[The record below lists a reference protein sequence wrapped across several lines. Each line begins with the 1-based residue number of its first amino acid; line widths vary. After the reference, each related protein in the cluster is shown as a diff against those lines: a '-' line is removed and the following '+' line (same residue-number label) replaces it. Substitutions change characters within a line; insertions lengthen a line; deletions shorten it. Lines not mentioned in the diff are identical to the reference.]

1 MPTLAELRQR
11 YGRVFSEYPRKLAVA
26 RAPGRVNLIG
36 EHTDYNDGFV
46 LPAAV
51 GQSAWAVAQRRTDS
65 KIIIYS
71 ATIDEKIEFDLVALK
86 FDPNHGWANYPKGV
100 LHTLQNRG
108 WKLEGLQLYLE
119 SDVPLGGGMSS
130 SAALEL
136 ATAYAV
142 MALFP
147 YTLDRL
153 SLVKACQRAENMF
166 VGVQCGIM
174 DQYASGFGKRGH
186 ALFLDCRSV
195 KHEWVPLPLEKHRL
209 VVIDSRV
216 KRKLASG
223 EYNKRRAECQD
234 AVKALKPKFPR
245 IAALRDLEEKDL
257 AVALPLLP
265 DVPRKR
271 AEHVVRE
278 NARVKTAVAALR
290 AGDHA
295 AMGKLLNASHDSLRD
310 LYQVSC
316 PELDL
321 LVATAQKVP
330 GVAGARMMGGG
341 FGGCA
346 IALAE
351 TGAIEALTRD
361 VTRAYQHRFGT
372 TPPVT
377 VVEAGDG
384 AAELTAA
391 A

>member
-1 MPTLAELRQR
+1 VPTLPELRQR
-11 YGRVFSEYPRKLAVA
+11 YARVFSQYPRKLAVA

-36 EHTDYNDGFV
+36 EHVDYNDGWV

-51 GQSAWAVAQRRTDS
+51 TRSAWCVAQRRTDA
-65 KIIIYS
+65 KIMIYS
-71 ATIDEKIEFDLVALK
+71 ATVDEKIEFDLIALK
-86 FDPNHGWANYPKGV
+86 FDANHGWANYPKGV
-100 LHTLQNRG
+100 LHVLQNRG

-119 SDVPLGGGMSS
+119 SDVPMGGGMSS
-130 SAALEL
+130 SAAIEL

-153 SLVKACQRAENMF
+153 SLVKACQRAENTF

-174 DQYASGFGKRGH
+174 DQYASGFGRRGH
-186 ALFLDCRSV
+186 AVHLDCRAV
-195 KHEWVPLPLEKHRL
+195 KHEWIPLPLESHRL

-216 KRKLASG
+216 KRKLAAG
-223 EYNKRRAECQD
+223 EYNKRRQECQE

-245 IAALRDLEEKDL
+245 LAALRDLEERDL
-257 AVALPLLP
+257 AAALPALP
-265 DVPRKR
+265 EVPRKR

-278 NARVKTAVAALR
+278 NARVKAAVDALR
-290 AGDHA
+290 AGDLPA
-295 AMGKLLNASHDSLRD
+295 VGRLLNASHASLRD
-310 LYQVSC
+310 LYEVSC

-321 LVATAQKVP
+321 LVGTAQQVP
-330 GVAGARMMGGG
+330 GVLGARMMGGG

-351 TGAIEALTRD
+351 AGAVEALSRS

-377 VVEAGDG
+377 VAEAGDG
-384 AAELTAA
+384 AGEIGAPA
-391 A
+391 